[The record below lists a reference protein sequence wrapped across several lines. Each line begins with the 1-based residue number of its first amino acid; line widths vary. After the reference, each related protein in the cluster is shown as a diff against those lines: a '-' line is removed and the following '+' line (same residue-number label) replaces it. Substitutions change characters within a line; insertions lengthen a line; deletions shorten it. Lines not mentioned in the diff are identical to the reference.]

1 MATAYEEIEKGA
13 LNKSEVI
20 NDIKIMI
27 NRSDNDATNR
37 MIDKLGFN
45 KINNYITTHSYNS
58 TKIQRKMLESAKN
71 GDNYTSVG
79 DVGNLLESIYR
90 GNCVSKKASTEMLD
104 ILKSQT
110 LKSKIP
116 AGVPS
121 GVVTANKTGELS
133 SVENDAAIVFKEGAP
148 YVLVVMSNEINNT
161 SEARNNIKEISSKV
175 YNLMGTTS
183 SSQGGTNANAKHKVA
198 IVAGHGIQKHAGSYE
213 EVANRTKW
221 YTTGTSGKTPS
232 GETWKEYQITKKV
245 ADYVEK
251 FLAPYSSEVSV
262 VQVGYS
268 KPNWERMQLAKD
280 NGVDSYVGIH
290 FNSSENTS
298 ATGVSAYYRNGD
310 SKSQSFADIFTK
322 KVSEERVRK

>member
-1 MATAYEEIEKGA
+1 
-13 LNKSEVI
+13 
-20 NDIKIMI
+20 
-27 NRSDNDATNR
+27 
-37 MIDKLGFN
+37 
-45 KINNYITTHSYNS
+45 
-58 TKIQRKMLESAKN
+58 
-71 GDNYTSVG
+71 
-79 DVGNLLESIYR
+79 
-90 GNCVSKKASTEMLD
+90 MLD

-322 KVSEERVRK
+322 KVSEEMGLENKGVMSDSTSNNGKLESIGNASEWGFPSTLIEGGFMSNAKDMEVIGAENEEGLKNMHEELQQVY